1 MVISHYFVE
10 ISYGFVCRFV
20 KLAYFCSAIKIN
32 SDLFTPWEHRLIARR
47 ETGYFY
53 APMSLIFAP
62 VQWQGGGE
70 IFIRNQTVIH
80 I

>member
-1 MVISHYFVE
+1 M
-10 ISYGFVCRFV
+10 
-20 KLAYFCSAIKIN
+20 
-32 SDLFTPWEHRLIARR
+32 FTPWEHRLIARR